1 MGVQCVFA
9 FGYAVTSAVFAF
21 GYAVILGCK
30 SLNRR
35 ILHIDMDAFF
45 ASVEQVLDPA
55 LKGKPL
61 IIGGGPGDT
70 RGVVSTASYEARK
83 FGVHSAMPLSQ
94 AHRLCPHG
102 IYLRGHYEA
111 YEVASDRVMEILLEV
126 SPLVECVSIDEAYVD
141 ITGSIKLFGG
151 EDAGG
156 EDAIAH
162 HIKRRIREET
172 QLPCTVAIG
181 SNKLVAKVGSDAA
194 KPDGYLNIPT
204 GGEREFLRP
213 LPVRRLP
220 GVGPRTAETL
230 ESLGLMTIGVL
241 GDIDLPILLN
251 VFGQSAYSLQ
261 RAAQGISTSEV
272 ETESIPKS
280 VGRETTFDRDLLDWD
295 RVERALINLAERAA
309 YALREK
315 QMEARCVTLKV
326 RYADFKTH
334 TFSKTLP
341 EPTCV
346 DSDIIEALQA
356 LLPKAKERRAR
367 VRLIGV
373 SLSSLIYNQH
383 QMHLFDRKEYERW
396 QRVFQSVDRIRDK
409 QGFESVGLAR
419 TMKKN
424 RP

>member
-1 MGVQCVFA
+1 M
-9 FGYAVTSAVFAF
+9 
-21 GYAVILGCK
+21 
-30 SLNRR
+30 NRR

-45 ASVEQVLDPA
+45 ASVEQVLDPT

-83 FGVHSAMPLSQ
+83 FGVHSAMPLTQ

-102 IYLRGHYEA
+102 IYIRGHYEA
-111 YEVASDRVMEILLEV
+111 YEAASDKVMEILREV

-151 EDAGG
+151 EDA
-156 EDAIAH
+156 IAQ

-172 QLPCTVAIG
+172 LLPCTVAIG

-194 KPDGYLNIPT
+194 KPDGYLNIPD

-213 LPVRRLP
+213 LEVRRLP

-230 ESLGLMTIGVL
+230 ESLGLMTIGAL
-241 GDIDLPILLN
+241 GDLDLSILLN

-261 RAAQGISTSEV
+261 RAAQGIATSEI

-295 RVERALINLAERAA
+295 HVEQVLIHLAERAS

-334 TFSKTLP
+334 TFSKTLT

-346 DSDIIEALQA
+346 DSNIIEALHA

-383 QMHLFDRKEYERW
+383 QMHLFDRKEYARW
-396 QRVFQSVDRIRDK
+396 QRVFESVDQIRDK
-409 QGFESVGLAR
+409 QGFESVSLAR
-419 TMKKN
+419 TMKKKE
-424 RP
+424 

>member
-1 MGVQCVFA
+1 
-9 FGYAVTSAVFAF
+9 
-21 GYAVILGCK
+21 
-30 SLNRR
+30 
-35 ILHIDMDAFF
+35 MDAFF

-61 IIGGGPGDT
+61 IIGGASGDA

-83 FGVHSAMPLSQ
+83 FGVHSAMPLTQ
-94 AHRLCPHG
+94 ARRLCPHG
-102 IYLRGHYEA
+102 IYMRGHYEA
-111 YEVASDRVMEILLEV
+111 YEAASDKVMEILLEA

-151 EDAGG
+151 ADAGGADAGG
-156 EDAIAH
+156 ENAIAH
-162 HIKRRIREET
+162 HIKRRIIAET

-204 GGEREFLRP
+204 GGERGFLRP
-213 LPVRRLP
+213 MPVRRLP
-220 GVGPRTAETL
+220 GIGPRTAETL
-230 ESLGLMTIGVL
+230 ESLGLMTIGAL
-241 GDIDLPILLN
+241 GDIDLAILLN

-295 RVERALINLAERAA
+295 YVEQALIHLAERAA

-346 DSDIIEALQA
+346 DSNIIEALHA
-356 LLPKAKERRAR
+356 LMPKAKERRAR

-373 SLSSLIYNQH
+373 SLSSLLYNQH

-396 QRVFQSVDRIRDK
+396 QRVFERVDQIRDK
-409 QGFESVGLAR
+409 QGFDSVGLAR
-419 TMKKN
+419 TMKKTD
-424 RP
+424 RRL

>member
-1 MGVQCVFA
+1 
-9 FGYAVTSAVFAF
+9 
-21 GYAVILGCK
+21 
-30 SLNRR
+30 
-35 ILHIDMDAFF
+35 MDAFF

-61 IIGGGPGDT
+61 IIGGGPGDA

-102 IYLRGHYEA
+102 IYMRGHYEA
-111 YEVASDRVMEILLEV
+111 YEVASDKVMEILLEV

-151 EDAGG
+151 EDA
-156 EDAIAH
+156 IAH
-162 HIKRRIREET
+162 LIKRRIREET

-181 SNKLVAKVGSDAA
+181 SNRLVAKVGSDAA
-194 KPDGYLNIPT
+194 KPDGYLNIPA

-213 LPVRRLP
+213 LEVRRLP
-220 GVGPRTAETL
+220 GVGA
-230 ESLGLMTIGVL
+230 L

-251 VFGQSAYSLQ
+251 VFGQAAYSLQ
-261 RAAQGISTSEV
+261 RAAQGIATSEV

-280 VGRETTFDRDLLDWD
+280 VGRETTFDHDLLDWD
-295 RVERALINLAERAA
+295 YVERVLIHLVERAS

-367 VRLIGV
+367 IRLIGV

-396 QRVFQSVDRIRDK
+396 QKVFESVDQIRDK
-409 QGFESVGLAR
+409 QGFESLGLAR
-419 TMKKN
+419 TMKKKE
-424 RP
+424 

>member
-1 MGVQCVFA
+1 M
-9 FGYAVTSAVFAF
+9 
-21 GYAVILGCK
+21 
-30 SLNRR
+30 NRR

-45 ASVEQVLDPA
+45 ASVEEVLDPS

-61 IIGGGPGDT
+61 IIGGEPGDA

-83 FGVHSAMPLSQ
+83 YGVHSAMPLSQ
-94 AHRLCPHG
+94 AVRLCPHG
-102 IYLRGHYEA
+102 IYIRGHHEA
-111 YEVASDRVMEILLEV
+111 YSEASKKVMDILQEV
-126 SPLVECVSIDEAYVD
+126 SPLVEPVSIDEAYVD

-151 EDAGG
+151 ED
-156 EDAIAH
+156 EIAH

-181 SNKLVAKVGSDAA
+181 ANKLVAKVGSDEA

-230 ESLGLMTIGVL
+230 ESLGLMTIGAL
-241 GDIDLPILLN
+241 GDMDLSILLN
-251 VFGQSAYSLQ
+251 VFGQSAYVLQ
-261 RAAQGISTSEV
+261 QAAHGISTSQV

-280 VGRETTFDRDLLDWD
+280 VGRETTFERDLLDWD
-295 RVERALINLAERAA
+295 HVERALIHLAEHAA
-309 YALREK
+309 HALREK
-315 QMEARCVTLKV
+315 QMEARCVTLKI
-326 RYADFKTH
+326 RYADFKLH

-346 DSDIIEALQA
+346 DSDIIEALQG
-356 LLPKAKERRAR
+356 LVSKAKERRAR

-373 SLSSLIYNQH
+373 SLSSLIHNQH

-396 QRVFQSVDRIRDK
+396 QRVLEKVDEIRGK
-409 QGFESVGLAR
+409 QGFDSVGLAK
-419 TMKKN
+419 TMKKKED
-424 RP
+424 

>member
-1 MGVQCVFA
+1 M
-9 FGYAVTSAVFAF
+9 
-21 GYAVILGCK
+21 
-30 SLNRR
+30 NRR

-45 ASVEQVLDPA
+45 ASVEQVLDPS

-61 IIGGGPGDT
+61 IIGGAAGDA

-94 AHRLCPHG
+94 ARRLCPHG
-102 IYLRGHYEA
+102 IYIRGHYDE
-111 YEVASDRVMEILLEV
+111 YEKASAKVMEVLHEI

-141 ITGSIKLFGG
+141 ITGSIKLFGS
-151 EDAGG
+151 

-172 QLPCTVAIG
+172 QLPCTVAIA
-181 SNKLVAKVGSDAA
+181 SNKLVAKVGSDEG

-220 GVGPRTAETL
+220 GVGPRSAETL
-230 ESLGLMTIGVL
+230 ESLGLMTIGAL
-241 GDIDLPILLN
+241 GDLDLSILLN

-261 RAAQGISTSEV
+261 RAAQGISTSQV
-272 ETESIPKS
+272 ETESMAKS

-295 RVERALINLAERAA
+295 HIERVLLHLAEHVA
-309 YALREK
+309 YSLREK

-346 DSDIIEALQA
+346 DSDIIDALQT

-373 SLSSLIYNQH
+373 TLSSLIYNQH

-396 QRVFQSVDRIRDK
+396 QRVFEKVDEIRDK
-409 QGFESVGLAR
+409 QGFDSVGLAK
-419 TMKKN
+419 TMKKEE
-424 RP
+424 